1 MAWEFKREESKG
13 FDTKIPEG
21 LHRIRIKSAERAVSS
36 KGNDMLV
43 LQFEVSGYKGLLFHY
58 ITFMQDK
65 PEITNRML
73 TAFYDAFRDIP
84 EGDTN
89 LASWVGKVGA
99 CNVKHEDYN
108 GNMQARL
115 HYFVPVERQGDLP
128 AWKEPEGGSGAM
140 MGGND
145 GFVNVPTGIDEEV
158 PF

>member
-89 LASWVGKVGA
+89 LASWVGKVGV

-115 HYFVPVERQGDLP
+115 HYFVPVERQGELP
-128 AWKEPEGGSGAM
+128 AWKEPEGGSNAM
-140 MGGND
+140 MGAN
-145 GFVNVPTGIDEEV
+145 VNVPAGIDEEV